1 MYTATTTC
9 LQVLQQHCAPTPH
22 FLSFLTLTLH
32 QQRSR
37 LDYRCSCL
45 KTSNFVRASLFS
57 LLMAFSLRG
66 SYTLL
71 GESGNGCIL
80 GFRPIRADTL
90 ATHGIHACMV

>member
-1 MYTATTTC
+1 
-9 LQVLQQHCAPTPH
+9 L
-22 FLSFLTLTLH
+22 
-32 QQRSR
+32 
-37 LDYRCSCL
+37 
-45 KTSNFVRASLFS
+45 FVRLFS